1 MPGKHS
7 RSRRPPMRP
16 PTRTVPRGQPVPS
29 ATDHGIGL
37 RAHEALRDLAKQDP
51 KAVRSLF
58 RDHPS
63 VLSDLSLLAW
73 QGRGRPKGSY
83 RLLSKRDRKD
93 VLIWRARALGLNGPQ
108 ICRDLGR
115 KYNSAARRY
124 VRRAIRRVDS
134 TEVFESAKAHIAE
147 QCGTRKQ
154 IGAALRALSR
164 NEHQPPS
171 TTCRTPPE
179 IR

>member
-1 MPGKHS
+1 MPSKRA
-7 RSRRPPMRP
+7 RSLRPPMRP

-29 ATDHGIGL
+29 ATDHEIGL
-37 RAHEALRDLAKQDP
+37 RAHEALRDLARQDP

-58 RDHPS
+58 RYHPS
-63 VLSDLSLLAW
+63 VLSDLGLLPW
-73 QGRGRPKGSY
+73 QGRGRPKGSF

-124 VRRAIRRVDS
+124 IRRAIRRVDS
-134 TEVFESAKAHIAE
+134 TEVFEPAKARIAE
-147 QCGTRKQ
+147 HCGTRQQ

-164 NEHQPPS
+164 N
-171 TTCRTPPE
+171 
-179 IR
+179 